1 MIVVARKVAVVGVGQ
16 SKFGRR
22 TECHVTEL
30 AFESFK
36 EALEDCGLEQ
46 KDIEFASVGSAG
58 AGAMYEE
65 ALVAPLLC
73 EYLGLNP
80 AGAVRC
86 EAACA
91 TGMAAVH
98 MAHHMVASGHVDV
111 AMALGVEK
119 MSEVDTPTMVE
130 FIGRSGSYLWEFEN
144 FGLTFPGYYAIHAT
158 RHMWK
163 FGTTE
168 EHLAMIAVKN
178 HKYGAMNPKAQ
189 FQRETTVDE
198 VLRSPVIAWPLKLFD
213 CCPITDGS
221 ATVIL
226 ASEEKAG
233 EITDTPVWV
242 KGLGEATVPTNLA
255 RRSDYV
261 GIESAVVAS
270 RKAYKMAGVGPEDID
285 VATAHDCFTIAELMA
300 YEDLGFCE
308 KGEGKKFVEEGQMY
322 VGGKHPVNVDGG
334 LKAKGHPIG
343 ATGCAMIY
351 ELTKQL
357 RGEVKPSE
365 RQAPIKRGV
374 ALAHNVGGTG
384 HYCYVTIL
392 GR

>member
-1 MIVVARKVAVVGVGQ
+1 MAKKVAVVGVGH

-22 TECHVTEL
+22 ADCHVTEL

-36 EALEDCGLEQ
+36 EALEDSDLRQE
-46 KDIEFASVGSAG
+46 DIEFVSVGCAG
-58 AGAMYEE
+58 AGGWNEE
-65 ALVAPLLC
+65 ALIAPLLC
-73 EYLGLNP
+73 EYLALNP
-80 AGAVRC
+80 TGTVRC

-98 MAHHMVASGHVDV
+98 TAYYTIASGHKDI
-111 AMALGVEK
+111 AIALGIEK
-119 MSEVDTPTMVE
+119 MSEVDTLTMVE
-130 FIGRSGSYLWEFEN
+130 FIGRAGSYLWEFEN

-158 RHMWK
+158 RHMAK
-163 FGTTE
+163 FGTKE
-168 EHLAMIAVKN
+168 EHLAMISVKN
-178 HKYGAMNPKAQ
+178 HKYGAMNPKAHLQ
-189 FQRETTVDE
+189 KETTVDE
-198 VLRSPVIAWPLKLFD
+198 VMRSPVIAWPLKLFD

-226 ASEEKAG
+226 ASEEMAKK
-233 EITDTPVWV
+233 ITDTPIWIN
-242 KGLGEATVPTNLA
+242 GIGEATVPTNLA
-255 RRSDYV
+255 RRTDYV

-270 RKAYKMAGVGPEDID
+270 RKAYEMAGVGPDDID

-300 YEDLGFCE
+300 YEDLGFCK
-308 KGEGKKFVEEGQMY
+308 KGEGKKHVEDGQMY
-322 VGGKHPVNVDGG
+322 VGGKHPLNVDGG

-343 ATGCAMIY
+343 ATGCSMIY

-357 RGEVKPSE
+357 RGEVPAG
-365 RQAPIKRGV
+365 RQAPIKKGM